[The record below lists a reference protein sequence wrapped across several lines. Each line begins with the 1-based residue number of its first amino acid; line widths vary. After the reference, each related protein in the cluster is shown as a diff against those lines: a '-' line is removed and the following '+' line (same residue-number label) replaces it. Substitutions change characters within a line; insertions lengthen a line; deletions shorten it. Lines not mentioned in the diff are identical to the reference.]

1 MTRRLAFLALVLLA
15 STGCELTA
23 TAYVQQEYRVDP
35 GIGKPDG
42 VARAE
47 VKITRLVGRDAKR

>member
-1 MTRRLAFLALVLLA
+1 MKRLAFLSAVLIS
-15 STGCELTA
+15 STGCEITA

-35 GIGKPDG
+35 HIGKPDG

-47 VKITRLVGRDAKR
+47 VKITRLVGRDAKS